1 MKHCVRCRWSMEGS
15 YFIII
20 IYQVVKL
27 RLREGPVLSH
37 QESVAADQMDAHTRA
52 PCVLG
57 LGTAQLL
64 YCFTAKTLV
73 PGVGGGGSQGSVTVL
88 ECSPSQS
95 SSSSTPGGTA
105 SNSESHCT
113 LPRAPTD
120 RGWPFI
126 PPLPC
131 DLRLPPSPQLWEAQ
145 RCARET
151 GVRSYLQEAAP
162 QPPPSRPPPRL
173 ALLLS
178 LAWGWDIPGPCL
190 RLHGGGA
197 WQELC
202 SLQFP
207 SSTPLCPTPSSP
219 SVTLMSC

>member
-1 MKHCVRCRWSMEGS
+1 MP
-15 YFIII
+15 I
-20 IYQVVKL
+20 L
-27 RLREGPVLSH
+27 GPPASWAWALPS
-37 QESVAADQMDAHTRA
+37 
-52 PCVLG
+52 
-57 LGTAQLL
+57 
-64 YCFTAKTLV
+64 CFTASQPRHWYLV
-73 PGVGGGGSQGSVTVL
+73 CVGGSQGSVTVL

-190 RLHGGGA
+190 RLHGGGPGKNSA
-197 WQELC
+197 PSN
-202 SLQFP
+202 SLP
-207 SSTPLCPTPSSP
+207 PPHSAPHPAPHL
-219 SVTLMSC
+219 

>member
-1 MKHCVRCRWSMEGS
+1 MP
-15 YFIII
+15 I
-20 IYQVVKL
+20 L
-27 RLREGPVLSH
+27 GPPVSWAWALPS
-37 QESVAADQMDAHTRA
+37 
-52 PCVLG
+52 
-57 LGTAQLL
+57 
-64 YCFTAKTLV
+64 CFTASPPRHWYLV
-73 PGVGGGGSQGSVTVL
+73 CGGGNQGSVTVL

-120 RGWPFI
+120 RGWPFV

-131 DLRLPPSPQLWEAQ
+131 DLRLPPNPQLWEAQ

-162 QPPPSRPPPRL
+162 QPPPSHPPPRL

-190 RLHGGGA
+190 RLHGAGGS

-202 SLQFP
+202 SLQLP
-207 SSTPLCPTPSSP
+207 SSTQLRSTPSSP